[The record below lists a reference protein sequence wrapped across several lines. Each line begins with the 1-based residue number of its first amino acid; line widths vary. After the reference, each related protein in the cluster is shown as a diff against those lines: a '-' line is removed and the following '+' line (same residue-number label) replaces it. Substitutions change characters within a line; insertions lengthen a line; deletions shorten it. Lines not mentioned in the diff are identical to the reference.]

1 MQVDQYSYI
10 RGPLVT
16 EKSTAGKDK
25 YNQVVFV
32 VDLRA
37 NKIQIKQA
45 VEKIFKVKVL
55 KVRTQRVAGKVR
67 RMGRTS
73 GERPDWKKAFVT
85 LRAGD
90 RIEFFEG
97 V

>member
-1 MQVDQYSYI
+1 MLVDQYSHI

-16 EKSTAGKDK
+16 EKSTAGKDN

-37 NKIQIKQA
+37 NKIQIKKA

-55 KVRTQRVAGKVR
+55 KVRTQRVPGKTR
-67 RMGRTS
+67 RMGRS
-73 GERPDWKKAFVT
+73 FGERPDWKKAFVT

>member
-16 EKSTAGKDK
+16 EKSTAAKDQF
-25 YNQVVFV
+25 NQVAFV

-37 NKIQIKQA
+37 NKIQIKKA

-55 KVRTQRVAGKVR
+55 KVRTQRVSGKVR

-73 GERPDWKKAFVT
+73 GARPDWKKAFVT